1 MILDSQKGHIFF
13 MNIKNN
19 TTFCQQIKYLWIL
32 HIILIFVH
40 LDKIRLMLDFF
51 GAKCTL
57 LSKDNR
63 KTRIIN
69 NEQKFETYKF
79 GFLQGD

>member
-1 MILDSQKGHIFF
+1 
-13 MNIKNN
+13 
-19 TTFCQQIKYLWIL
+19 
-32 HIILIFVH
+32 
-40 LDKIRLMLDFF
+40 MLDFF

-63 KTRIIN
+63 KTRISN